1 MIRFGLSLVW
11 LLRLL
16 PFPLLKRTGKA
27 IGLVFYAVAKER
39 RRIAH
44 INLQRCFP
52 ELEEQQL
59 RGLLRRHFQ
68 AAGRGLLER
77 GVLWWSSP
85 ARIRRLIRVEGREH
99 FEAVRDRPLIL
110 LAPHFVGMD
119 MGGVRLNLEYPMAS
133 VYGPQRN
140 KVANRLLLRG
150 RTRFG
155 NARLISR
162 KEGVRPIISTLRERW
177 PLYYLPD
184 QDFGR
189 HNAVFA
195 PFFGIPAATLTAL
208 PRLAKVGGATV
219 IPLVTRQTE
228 DGYVARFYP
237 AWEDYPSD
245 DVEADTVRMNA
256 FIESVVREIP
266 EQYYWLHRRFKTR
279 PPGEP
284 SFYRR

>member
-1 MIRFGLSLVW
+1 MIRIGLFVVW

-16 PFPLLKRTGKA
+16 PFPVLKQVGKGL
-27 IGLVFYAVAKER
+27 GLVLYAAAKER
-39 RRIAH
+39 RRIAR
-44 INLQRCFP
+44 INLRLCFP
-52 ELEEQQL
+52 ELDERQRERL
-59 RGLLRRHFQ
+59 VRAHFK

-77 GVLWWSSP
+77 GILWWSS
-85 ARIRRLIRVEGREH
+85 ADRIRRLVRLEGKEH
-99 FEAVRDRPLIL
+99 FEAVRDRPVIL

-119 MGGVRLNLEYPMAS
+119 MGGVRFSIDHDCAS

-140 KVANRLLLRG
+140 KVANRMLLRG

-162 KEGVRPIISTLRERW
+162 KEGVRPIIATLREGW

-184 QDFGR
+184 QDFGPR
-189 HNAVFA
+189 NAIFA

-208 PRLAKVGGATV
+208 PRIARIAGAAV
-219 IPLVTRQTE
+219 VPFVTRQTE

-237 AWEDYPSD
+237 AWEGYPSGD
-245 DVEADTVRMNA
+245 IEADTARMNA
-256 FIESVVREIP
+256 FIESLVREMP

-284 SFYRR
+284 SLYRS